1 MDGPNKTRRSGSSMT
16 LSVISASIRSMVMSF
31 GESFDFCDISVRVLV
46 RSTNESRPSSADRRR
61 MERGCKGIVGKSLV
75 GVVGADS
82 TCGM

>member
-1 MDGPNKTRRSGSSMT
+1 
-16 LSVISASIRSMVMSF
+16 
-31 GESFDFCDISVRVLV
+31 
-46 RSTNESRPSSADRRR
+46 